1 MTVVLKRVSLVIFAL
16 FIISCSD
23 QGFLSGVDAPE
34 EKLQK
39 EMIETEIA
47 ESRNA
52 LDRVLKEKR
61 VDLLN
66 THRKQIKAFLGND
79 ESKATLRSELKT
91 VRVIVH
97 DEHTRIMKEYDG
109 RSKGRLEKLAK
120 GFLLSSM

>member
-1 MTVVLKRVSLVIFAL
+1 MAVIIRRISLVVFAL
-16 FIISCSD
+16 FIVSCSE
-23 QGFLSGVDAPE
+23 QGLLGGVDSPE

-47 ESRNA
+47 ESRNV
-52 LDRVLKEKR
+52 LDQVLKKKR
-61 VDLLN
+61 VELLN
-66 THRKQIKAFLGND
+66 THRKQITSFSGDDDSREA
-79 ESKATLRSELKT
+79 LRSELKV

-109 RSKGRLEKLAK
+109 TSKGRLDRLAR